1 LYRFKVEVE
10 LRPPGRVIEIDTVTI
25 DNKVHFTRFFCA
37 CKSSI
42 DGFLYGYRPY
52 ISIDSTHLTGEWN
65 GQMPAALA
73 LDGHN
78 WMFLLAFGLFDI
90 ETKKIGYGSCNN

>member
-37 CKSSI
+37 CKGSI
-42 DGFLYGYRPY
+42 DGFYMDVG
-52 ISIDSTHLTGEWN
+52 LT
-65 GQMPAALA
+65 LA
-73 LDGHN
+73 
-78 WMFLLAFGLFDI
+78 
-90 ETKKIGYGSCNN
+90 